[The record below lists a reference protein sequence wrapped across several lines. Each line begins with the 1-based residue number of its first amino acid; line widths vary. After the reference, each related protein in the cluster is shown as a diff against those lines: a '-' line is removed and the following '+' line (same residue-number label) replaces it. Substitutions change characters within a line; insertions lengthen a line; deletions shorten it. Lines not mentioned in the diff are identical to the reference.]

1 MSFDPMPE
9 EPLSEAATTV
19 SLYVIYDHPRD
30 YPESFVVRRWDLEI
44 PREVVGTAPTLE
56 AARELVPPG
65 LYNLERYEG
74 DDPNIVEVW
83 I

>member
-1 MSFDPMPE
+1 MTPA
-9 EPLSEAATTV
+9 EPL

-30 YPESFVVRRWDLEI
+30 YPDSFVVRRWELDAQK
-44 PREVVGTAPTLE
+44 EVVGTAPTLE
-56 AARELVPPG
+56 AARKLVPPD
-65 LYNLERYEG
+65 LYNLGRHEG